1 MSLHPLLCIQI
12 DVVSLHPLGGAE
24 YSTTSLL
31 IPGMLYTKQHPFL
44 IHVVTVKVRKCTKV
58 YNLLD
63 LKLCFML
70 VQKCIKEVHVHA
82 NN

>member
-1 MSLHPLLCIQI
+1 
-12 DVVSLHPLGGAE
+12 
-24 YSTTSLL
+24 
-31 IPGMLYTKQHPFL
+31 MLYTKQHPFL